1 LAINFDNLPML
12 NRDSVPVASA
22 ERVLQVLAVLAQGG
36 RMLSAQD
43 LMAQTGLPRS
53 TLYRQLAR
61 LKHWG
66 FVVES
71 EGGYAP
77 GPLSLQLALGFDLS
91 SHLVRLA
98 RPGLLALAR
107 QSHESVGLIVASNDS
122 AVCLDMVESE
132 MSLRCSFEKG
142 RSVPL
147 RAGASAKCLLA
158 HLPEARRHA
167 LLLAR
172 HSDTEKRQIDEDELS
187 AIRRSGYAIS
197 SGEVDAGVWGVSVPL
212 FGVARQAVGAMTLM
226 APIVRAQ
233 GQESALTEMAVV
245 AAARIS
251 RGLS

>member
-1 LAINFDNLPML
+1 MSTVESVLA
-12 NRDSVPVASA
+12 ASTD
-22 ERVLQVLAVLAQGG
+22 RVLQVLAVLAQQG
-36 RMLSAQD
+36 RVMSAQD
-43 LMAQTGLPRS
+43 LMTHTGLPRS

-66 FVVES
+66 FVLES
-71 EGGYAP
+71 DGGYAP

-98 RPGLLALAR
+98 HPGMIALAR
-107 QSHESVGLIVASNDS
+107 QSHESVGLIVAVNDS

-132 MSLRCSFEKG
+132 LSLRCSFEKG

-147 RAGASAKCLLA
+147 RAGASAKCLMA
-158 HLPEARRHA
+158 YMPEARQTA
-167 LLLAR
+167 LLHNWHADAEAR
-172 HSDTEKRQIDEDELS
+172 KTAGDELV
-187 AIRRSGYAIS
+187 AIRAAGYAMS
-197 SGEVDAGVWGVSVPL
+197 AGEVDAGVWGISVPL
-212 FGVARQAVGAMTLM
+212 FGVARQAVGALTLM

-233 GQESALTEMAVV
+233 DQESALTDMAVV

>member
-1 LAINFDNLPML
+1 MSTREPVL
-12 NRDSVPVASA
+12 VASTD
-22 ERVLQVLAVLAQGG
+22 RVLQVLAVLAQQG
-36 RMLSAQD
+36 RVLSAQD
-43 LMAQTGLPRS
+43 LMTHTGLPRS

-66 FVVES
+66 FVLET

-98 RPGLLALAR
+98 HPGMVALAR
-107 QSHESVGLIVASNDS
+107 QSHESVGLIVAVNDS

-132 MSLRCSFEKG
+132 LSLRCSFEKG

-158 HLPEARRHA
+158 YLPEAHHNA
-167 LLLAR
+167 LLQLRYAHADAR
-172 HSDTEKRQIDEDELS
+172 KVAGDERA
-187 AIRRSGYAIS
+187 AIRKAGYAMS
-197 SGEVDAGVWGVSVPL
+197 AGEVDAGVWGVSVPL
-212 FGVARQAVGAMTLM
+212 FGVARQAVGALTLM
-226 APIVRAQ
+226 APIMRAQ
-233 GQESALTEMAVV
+233 GQESALTDMAVV